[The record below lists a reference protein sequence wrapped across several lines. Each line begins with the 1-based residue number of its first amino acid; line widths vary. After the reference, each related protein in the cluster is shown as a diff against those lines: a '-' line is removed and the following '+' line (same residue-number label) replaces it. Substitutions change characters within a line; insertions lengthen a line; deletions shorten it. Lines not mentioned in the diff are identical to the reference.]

1 MVESERAR
9 LLALHSLAILDTPP
23 EERFDRITRLA
34 TSIFDVDIALVSLV
48 DEERQW
54 FKSRQ
59 GISLTQTCRKESFC
73 AHAIQ
78 GESIFEIE
86 DASQDSRFAD
96 NVLVTARRG
105 IRFYA
110 GVPLTTANGF
120 RVGTLCIIHPEPR
133 RLSPSQRQVLT
144 DLAACVEDEIDRKS
158 VV

>member
-59 GISLTQTCRKESFC
+59 GISLTQTCRKESFLR
-73 AHAIQ
+73 ARH
-78 GESIFEIE
+78 
-86 DASQDSRFAD
+86 SRREHLRD
-96 NVLVTARRG
+96 RRCQP
-105 IRFYA
+105 RF
-110 GVPLTTANGF
+110 PL
-120 RVGTLCIIHPEPR
+120 C
-133 RLSPSQRQVLT
+133 
-144 DLAACVEDEIDRKS
+144 
-158 VV
+158 